1 MLWPKK
7 QNTKRKENQHEPQ
20 KKTMCSGRMDNFCST
35 IGNRRVIHPN
45 KIGWL
50 IIQEQHVGSKM
61 HRNAMSI

>member
-1 MLWPKK
+1 
-7 QNTKRKENQHEPQ
+7 
-20 KKTMCSGRMDNFCST
+20 MCSGRMDNFCST